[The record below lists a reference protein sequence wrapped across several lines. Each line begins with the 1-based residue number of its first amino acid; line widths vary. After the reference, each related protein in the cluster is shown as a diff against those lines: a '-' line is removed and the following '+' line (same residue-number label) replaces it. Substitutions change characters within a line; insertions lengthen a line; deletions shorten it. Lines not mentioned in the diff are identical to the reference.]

1 MMRLAR
7 MAAVLGCLTA
17 AGCAAG
23 PKPPLYSALQTTG
36 SFGYFDEDLGQDRV
50 RIGYSA
56 PIRRSYDFS
65 RAERERESERLVNL
79 AYDLAL
85 LHAAEVAERRDAA
98 SFDIAER
105 ENNVDATVDTAY
117 APDPIYAPWPY
128 RHHGYYG
135 PYPFYGPPIY
145 ADRST
150 ELAVRVTFVAQLR
163 RDASGAFPTADTLA
177 RLRQRYP
184 APAQPVAGAS

>member
-7 MAAVLGCLTA
+7 MAAVLGCLAA

-36 SFGYFDEDLGQDRV
+36 SFGYFDEDLGGDRV
-50 RIGYSA
+50 RIGYRA
-56 PIRRSYDFS
+56 PIRRSYDLS
-65 RAERERESERLVNL
+65 RAARERESDRLVSL

-85 LHAAEVAERRDAA
+85 LHAAEIAEGRGAA

-105 ENNVDATVDTAY
+105 ENNIDATVETAY
-117 APDPIYAPWPY
+117 APDPFYAPWPY
-128 RHHGYYG
+128 RHHRYYG

-150 ELAVRVTFVAQLR
+150 EIAVGVTFVAELR
-163 RDASGAFPTADTLA
+163 RDDAGAFTTSETLA

-184 APAQPVAGAS
+184 GPSEPAGSP

>member
-7 MAAVLGCLTA
+7 MAIVLGCLAA

-23 PKPPLYSALQTTG
+23 PRPPLYSALQTTG

-85 LHAAEVAERRDAA
+85 LHAAEVAERRGAA

-117 APDPIYAPWPY
+117 APDPFYAPWPY

-135 PYPFYGPPIY
+135 PYPLYGPPIY

-150 ELAVRVTFVAQLR
+150 ELSVRVTFVAELR
-163 RDASGAFPTADTLA
+163 RDASGAFPTGETLA